1 VRLIPVNGE
10 LYLLKGKV
18 SVDTNFT
25 TEELKKQYSADTV
38 LRNNNKWYLV
48 EKVIEAEWEDL

>member
-1 VRLIPVNGE
+1 MKLIPLNGD

-18 SVDTNFT
+18 SVDTHFT

-38 LRNNNKWYLV
+38 LRKGNKWYLC
-48 EKVIEAEWEDL
+48 EKVIDADFVEI

>member
-1 VRLIPVNGE
+1 MIPLNGD

-18 SVDTNFT
+18 SVDTHFT

-38 LRNNNKWYLV
+38 LRKGNEWYLC
-48 EKVIEAEWEDL
+48 EKVIDADFVEI

>member
-1 VRLIPVNGE
+1 MKLIPLNGD

-18 SVDTNFT
+18 SVDTHFT

-38 LRNNNKWYLV
+38 LRKGNEWYLCK
-48 EKVIEAEWEDL
+48 KVIDADFVEI

>member
-1 VRLIPVNGE
+1 MKLIPLNGD

-18 SVDTNFT
+18 SVDTHFT

-38 LRNNNKWYLV
+38 LRKGNEWYLC
-48 EKVIEAEWEDL
+48 EKVIDADFVEI